1 MWART
6 HPAGIA
12 TGFTYGAIAIGASP
26 DGTQVFVT
34 GTTPG
39 FRNGSVNF
47 TTIAYQAATG
57 TASWVVRYRGRRDF
71 ANAMDLAVSPA
82 GQAVFVTGFIGV
94 HDGCCDFGTVAYQ
107 P

>member
-1 MWART
+1 M
-6 HPAGIA
+6 
-12 TGFTYGAIAIGASP
+12 
-26 DGTQVFVT
+26 FVT

-57 TASWVVRYRGRRDF
+57 TTSWVVRYRGRRDF

-82 GQAVFVTGFIGV
+82 GQAVFVTGYIGV